1 MKMVLIPESEYRRL
15 KPEGGIKDKLD
26 KILTGKRDKKAATEM
41 TQLFGRYLRMSKPD
55 KLPKPLDKMEIVRQ
69 LPPIYHEKVAN
80 FLTQLENYGTRWTDK
95 YQLISKS
102 GEMIGDTLELLKE
115 AFVGT
120 RRVQRQVPV
129 GWTQFVKE
137 IVDAKIPP
145 GILTKKSTRR
155 DIQEEIEKGM
165 RWERY

>member
-95 YQLISKS
+95 YHLISKS
-102 GEMIGDTLELLKE
+102 GEG
-115 AFVGT
+115 
-120 RRVQRQVPV
+120 
-129 GWTQFVKE
+129 
-137 IVDAKIPP
+137 
-145 GILTKKSTRR
+145 
-155 DIQEEIEKGM
+155 
-165 RWERY
+165 